1 MIFSPLYKGE
11 FLYFKEGNHM
21 GKFKKF
27 VPGRVDRK
35 TQEKKKL
42 SDLEELILKP
52 HRKGI
57 KALTTEEFDRYI
69 NLNIEELKRTKIN
82 AKTIVIADSTK
93 SFLIENKETILKEI
107 KEKEENENER

>member
-1 MIFSPLYKGE
+1 M
-11 FLYFKEGNHM
+11 GN
-21 GKFKKF
+21 FQKF
-27 VPGRVDRK
+27 VPGRVDRE
-35 TQEKKKL
+35 TQKKKKL

-57 KALTTEEFDRYI
+57 KTLTIEEFDRYI
-69 NLNIEELKRTKIN
+69 NLDIEELKRTKIN

-93 SFLIENKETILKEI
+93 SFLIENKKEILKEI

>member
-1 MIFSPLYKGE
+1 M
-11 FLYFKEGNHM
+11 GN
-21 GKFKKF
+21 FQKF
-27 VPGRVDRK
+27 VPGRVDRE
-35 TQEKKKL
+35 TQKKKKL

>member
-1 MIFSPLYKGE
+1 M
-11 FLYFKEGNHM
+11 GN
-21 GKFKKF
+21 FQKF
-27 VPGRVDRK
+27 VPGRVDRE
-35 TQEKKKL
+35 TQKKKKL

-82 AKTIVIADSTK
+82 AKTIVITDSTK

>member
-1 MIFSPLYKGE
+1 M
-11 FLYFKEGNHM
+11 GN
-21 GKFKKF
+21 FQKF
-27 VPGRVDRK
+27 VPGRVDRE
-35 TQEKKKL
+35 TQKKKKL

-93 SFLIENKETILKEI
+93 SFFIENKETILKEI

>member
-1 MIFSPLYKGE
+1 M
-11 FLYFKEGNHM
+11 GN
-21 GKFKKF
+21 FQKF
-27 VPGRVDRK
+27 VPGRVDRE
-35 TQEKKKL
+35 TQKKKKL

-93 SFLIENKETILKEI
+93 SFLIENKEAILKEI

>member
-1 MIFSPLYKGE
+1 M
-11 FLYFKEGNHM
+11 GN
-21 GKFKKF
+21 FQKF
-27 VPGRVDRK
+27 VPGRVDRE
-35 TQEKKKL
+35 TQKKKKL

-93 SFLIENKETILKEI
+93 SFLIDNKETILKEI
-107 KEKEENENER
+107 KGKEENENER